1 MHYRSCFGI
10 ENIFTLFLLIILA
23 TGCKEN
29 EKPLTTNTNEV
40 NSKEWTLVFE
50 DNFDKDLEQWNIW
63 KSGAFNNEIQF
74 YQPEQ
79 VLLNNGLL
87 EINIKREAARG
98 VTNPINSA
106 EKDFEYVSGRIESK
120 TLFGPSDAK
129 GEHEYRFMARLKLPP
144 GHGMWPAFWTY
155 GDPWPTTG
163 EIDILEARG
172 GEPEEYSSNLFYGRE
187 PSININSNTE
197 IKHIIGKDLTEE
209 FHIYE
214 MIWRENSIDLLFDGE
229 LLHSYQSAP
238 NNNINKMF
246 GQKQKVVLN
255 TAVGGWFISDRDSN
269 NYVDSSVMEVDWV
282 KVYKR

>member
-1 MHYRSCFGI
+1 MHYRSSFVI
-10 ENIFTLFLLIILA
+10 ENILALFLIIGL
-23 TGCKEN
+23 TGCKQN
-29 EKPLTTNTNEV
+29 EKSLSTDTSEV
-40 NSKEWTLVFE
+40 ITKDWTLIFE
-50 DNFDKDLEQWNIW
+50 DNFDKGLEQWNIW

-79 VLLNNGLL
+79 VTLNNGIL

-98 VTNPINSA
+98 VTNPINNA
-106 EKDFEYVSGRIESK
+106 LKDFEYVSGRIESK
-120 TLFGPSDAK
+120 TLFGPSDAE
-129 GEHEYRFMARLKLPP
+129 GEREYRFMARLKLPP

-172 GEPEEYSSNLFYGRE
+172 GEPEDYSSNLFFGRE

-197 IKHIIGKDLTEE
+197 IKHHIGKDLTKE

-238 NNNINKMF
+238 NNNINNMF
-246 GQKQKVVLN
+246 GKKQKVVLN
-255 TAVGGWFISDRDSN
+255 TAVGGWFISDRNSK

-282 KVYKR
+282 KVYKK